1 MTLDVRWAA
10 EKWPLTGLLPRV
22 ANARPW
28 DMKAGQVST
37 QGGPRPGSAGL
48 PESQARLVFSRI
60 PGYLMPNFLEAV

>member
-28 DMKAGQVST
+28 DMKAGAGEHTGGSSARVCRTPRVSGQT
-37 QGGPRPGSAGL
+37 
-48 PESQARLVFSRI
+48 RI
-60 PGYLMPNFLEAV
+60 FQDPWISDA